1 MLRRLKDFV
10 LTTVTE
16 APRAEN
22 QQRRK
27 NPRRNDNRN
36 RPNGGGFHGK
46 PNGGRDRN
54 RGPRRPYG
62 DAPRAETTIHAEEQ
76 RASEQLAAERAGEK
90 LRNGFS
96 ELGLSPALVYAL
108 SRAGLTEPKP
118 IQNMAIPAQLEGADI
133 LGIAQTGSGKT
144 AAFGLP
150 IIQGISALRS
160 RPMPKTARALILAPT
175 RELAAQIEDNLLKFA
190 AGSRISTALI
200 LGGASRGAQ
209 ISKLRRGA
217 DIVIATP
224 GRLLDLIEEGHLAL
238 DETRW
243 FVLDEADRMLDMG
256 FIEPVCEIARM
267 LPVKHQTAFFSA
279 TMPKAVEGLASSLLN
294 DPITVEADRKGSQP
308 AVIAQ
313 SVLIVPTS
321 QKRAKLSELLRQPEV
336 TRTLVFARTKH
347 GADRVV
353 KDLERDGFRAEAIHG
368 NKNQNARQRALQ
380 GFRDGK
386 LTILVATDIA
396 ARGID
401 VPGISHVVNFDL
413 PDEPENDVHRIG
425 RTGRNGETG
434 VAITLCD
441 HAERGKLRAIER
453 AARITFRLEGAFDE
467 NVPLMERGKNRGK
480 GHNSGGGRG
489 RGGANAGDARPPR
502 RKKPST
508 HRKGPSPAAAKEHR
522 KRSEHR
528 RDA

>member
-1 MLRRLKDFV
+1 M
-10 LTTVTE
+10 TTVTA
-16 APRAEN
+16 APRADT
-22 QQRRK
+22 QQRRRK
-27 NPRRNDNRN
+27 QRRNDH
-36 RPNGGGFHGK
+36 HGRYTGAVHGEARRA
-46 PNGGRDRN
+46 PREE
-54 RGPRRPYG
+54 PRRETPHSAQQ
-62 DAPRAETTIHAEEQ
+62 APEKTF
-76 RASEQLAAERAGEK
+76 EK

-96 ELGLSPALVYAL
+96 DLGLSPALVYAL
-108 SRAGLTEPKP
+108 ARAGLNDPKP
-118 IQNMAIPAQLEGADI
+118 IQTMAIPAQLEGADI
-133 LGIAQTGSGKT
+133 LGLAQTGSGKT

-160 RPMPKTARALILAPT
+160 RPSPKTTRALILAPT

-190 AGSRISTALI
+190 AGSRLSTALV
-200 LGGASRGAQ
+200 LGGASRGGQ
-209 ISKLRRGA
+209 ISKLRRGV

-224 GRLLDLIEEGHLAL
+224 GRLLDLINDGHLSL

-256 FIEPVCEIARM
+256 FIEPVREIARL
-267 LPVKHQTAFFSA
+267 LPIKHQTAFFSA
-279 TMPKAVEGLASSLLN
+279 TMPKAVEGLAASLLN
-294 DPITVEADRKGSQP
+294 DPVTVEADRKNSQP

-313 SVLIVPTS
+313 SVLITPTS
-321 QKRAKLSELLRQPEV
+321 QKRAKLAEILGQPEV

-347 GADRVV
+347 GADRIV
-353 KDLERDGFRAEAIHG
+353 KDLGHDGFRAEAIHG

-386 LTILVATDIA
+386 LKILVATDIA

-401 VPGISHVVNFDL
+401 VPCITHVVNFDL
-413 PDEPENDVHRIG
+413 PDEPENYVHRIG

-453 AARITFRLEGAFDE
+453 AARVAFRLEGAFDE
-467 NVPLMERGKNRGK
+467 SVPLMERGKNRGK
-480 GHNSGGGRG
+480 GHKGGGG
-489 RGGANAGDARPPR
+489 GSRGGAEARPR

-508 HRKGPSPAAAKEHR
+508 HRKGPSPRAKGR
-522 KRSEHR
+522 
-528 RDA
+528 